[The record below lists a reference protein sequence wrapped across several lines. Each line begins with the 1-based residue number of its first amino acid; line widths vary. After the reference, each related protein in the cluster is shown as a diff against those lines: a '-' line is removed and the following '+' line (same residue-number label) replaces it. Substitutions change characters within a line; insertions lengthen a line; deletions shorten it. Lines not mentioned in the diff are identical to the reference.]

1 MQVLQH
7 DRASQ
12 HVSMCNTYI
21 SPTAQHDCASQY
33 ECLSSKYQSKLRSTT
48 VPVSVY
54 IMQVPVQLR
63 STTVPVSVYIMQI
76 PVQLR
81 STTVSETTSQHVYR
95 LSGVYMYSLR
105 VTQPY
110 TPRICIHVLT
120 TWHTTIHTTY
130 RYTCIHYVGHNH
142 THHVYVYM
150 Y

>member
-63 STTVPVSVYIMQI
+63 STTV
-76 PVQLR
+76 
-81 STTVSETTSQHVYR
+81 SETTSQHVYR

-120 TWHTTIHTTY
+120 TWHTT
-130 RYTCIHYVGHNH
+130 G
-142 THHVYVYM
+142 
-150 Y
+150 